1 LRYVPVAVEVRRLV
15 TYVSLVVVPLA
26 GLVAI
31 LRAGAG
37 GATTALTRPALEAPA
52 AASTALLLVQAVAI
66 VLASRLAGAL
76 LSRVGQ
82 PRVVGEMLAGVAL
95 GPSCSGGSRPPCR
108 PGSSR
113 PRVSAAWAR

>member
-1 LRYVPVAVEVRRLV
+1 MWPVAVGTRRLV
-15 TYVSLVVVPLA
+15 TYVGLVVVPLA

-37 GATTALTRPALEAPA
+37 GATTALTRPALQAPA

-66 VLASRLAGAL
+66 VVASRLAGAL
-76 LSRVGQ
+76 LSRVGR

-95 GPSCSGGSRPPCR
+95 GPSLLGWRR
-108 PGSSR
+108 
-113 PRVSAAWAR
+113 